1 MYSVFLP
8 HVLIHFHYREGSNMK
23 TAYIVKGY
31 LVDHSTIRLDEP
43 LSRGSGDIRV
53 FVEFEERARISRKRM
68 HGMLKGEIVI
78 SRDFNEP
85 LECFMEYML

>member
-1 MYSVFLP
+1 
-8 HVLIHFHYREGSNMK
+8 MK

-31 LVDHSTIRLDEP
+31 LVDQSTIKLDEP

-53 FVEFEERARISRKRM
+53 FVEFEERSRISRKRM
-68 HGMLKGEIVI
+68 HGMLKGEIVM
-78 SRDFNEP
+78 SGDFNEP